1 VTDKPVLAVLGAP
14 PGFDRIE
21 DLAVVRRCTD
31 SSLAAA
37 LSGADALFV
46 WEFLSDAPR
55 HAWPDADVSRLRWVH
70 IASAG
75 VDTMMFDEFRDS
87 DVVLTNSRGI
97 FDGAIAE
104 YVLGVIL
111 MFAKDFAGSLR
122 YQAAGQWRHRETE
135 RIAGRT
141 ALVVGT
147 GPIGRAIARLLRA
160 AGLQVVGIGR
170 RERPDP
176 DFGQVYADLHAHLQG
191 ADFVVC
197 AAPLTDQTRGMFD
210 ASAFAAMAPT
220 ARFVNVGR
228 GDHVVTADLEKAL
241 SDGQIAGAVLDVFD
255 TEPLPE
261 GSALWSMP
269 NVMVS
274 PHMSGDFLGWKS
286 ALVDLFVDN
295 FRRWISGRPLRN
307 VVDKRLGYPTGD
319 PAAEA
324 LTGSAGFGPVA
335 EVLAA
340 GADRPAGW
348 EPDAEQGD

>member
-1 VTDKPVLAVLGAP
+1 VTDKPVLAVLGATPP
-14 PGFDRIE
+14 PGLNKIE
-21 DLAVVRRCTD
+21 NLARVRQATD
-31 SSLAAA
+31 ASLADS

-46 WEFLSDAPR
+46 WDFLSDAPR
-55 HAWPDADVSRLRWVH
+55 YAWPQADVSRLRWVH

-104 YVLGVIL
+104 YVLGLVL

-122 YQAAGQWRHRETE
+122 YQAAGRWVHRETE

-160 AGLQVVGIGR
+160 AGLRVSGIGR
-170 RERPDP
+170 RTRPDP
-176 DFGQVYADLHAHLQG
+176 DFGEIHTDLAAYLPG

-210 ASAFAAMAPT
+210 AAAFAAMAPT
-220 ARFVNVGR
+220 ARFINVGR

-241 SDGQIAGAVLDVFD
+241 ADRQIAGAALDVFD
-255 TEPLPE
+255 TEPLP
-261 GSALWSMP
+261 GDSALWSMP

-274 PHMSGDFLGWKS
+274 PHMSGDFVGWRS

-295 FRRWISGRPLRN
+295 FRQWLADQPLRN
-307 VVDKRLGYPTGD
+307 VVDKRLGYPTS
-319 PAAEA
+319 
-324 LTGSAGFGPVA
+324 GS
-335 EVLAA
+335 
-340 GADRPAGW
+340 GA
-348 EPDAEQGD
+348 